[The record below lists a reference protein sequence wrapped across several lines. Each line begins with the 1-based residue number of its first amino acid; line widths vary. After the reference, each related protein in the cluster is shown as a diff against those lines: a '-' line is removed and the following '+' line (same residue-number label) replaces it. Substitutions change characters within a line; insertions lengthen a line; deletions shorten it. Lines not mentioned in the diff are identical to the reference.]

1 MRCKSALLLASLA
14 VFLPPAAAEDVP
26 GGSVDIPVNIGQ
38 SVKDLRV
45 PHHNAEG
52 RLSLRL
58 NAGRAERASTTT
70 FTFNDLRIEIFD
82 EDPEQAALEVVLQ
95 EAVFD
100 RSDNTLSSDRSAL
113 IRGEHVRIT
122 GRRLEFD
129 IASRTSRLAGPVT
142 MTVTSPD
149 HPTP

>member
-1 MRCKSALLLASLA
+1 MFLA
-14 VFLPPAAAEDVP
+14 PAAAEDAP

-58 NAGRAERASTTT
+58 NAARAERASTTA

-82 EDPEQAALEVVLQ
+82 EDPDSAALEVVLQ
-95 EAVFD
+95 EATFD
-100 RSDNTLSSDRSAL
+100 RGDNTLRTDRHAV
-113 IRGEHVRIT
+113 IRGEHVHIT

-142 MTVTSPD
+142 MTVSSPD